1 MSYSRFICVLNRF
14 EISFLNHKEN
24 ISKQPSMN
32 GVSGP
37 NAPLNVG
44 GQELGLVRRDTI
56 VQGEYVR
63 DETVQLSVNQLVLFA
78 GKTKL
83 ILFLPI

>member
-1 MSYSRFICVLNRF
+1 
-14 EISFLNHKEN
+14 
-24 ISKQPSMN
+24 MN

-63 DETVQLSVNQLVLFA
+63 DETVQSSVNQSDLIA

>member
-1 MSYSRFICVLNRF
+1 MDLFNRF
-14 EISFLNHKEN
+14 EKSFLNYKEN
-24 ISKQPSMN
+24 ISKQLSMN

-37 NAPLNVG
+37 NAPLNVDE
-44 GQELGLVRRDTI
+44 QELELVRRDTI

-63 DETVQLSVNQLVLFA
+63 DETVQSSVNQSDLFA

>member
-1 MSYSRFICVLNRF
+1 
-14 EISFLNHKEN
+14 
-24 ISKQPSMN
+24 MN
-32 GVSGP
+32 GVNGP
-37 NAPLNVG
+37 NAPLNVDE
-44 GQELGLVRRDTI
+44 QELGPVRRDTI

-63 DETVQLSVNQLVLFA
+63 DETVQSSVNQSDLFA